1 MAAVSARAWLLLM
14 ACSAL
19 WGLPYLLIKV
29 LVDDGV
35 PASVVAFGRC
45 AVGAAV
51 LLPVAMATGA
61 LRGLAGRWRALVVLA
76 LLDMAVPFLL
86 ITSGERHVPSS
97 VAGILIA
104 SVPLLVAVMAL
115 RYDHEERV
123 DRSRLIGLLIG
134 MGGVGL
140 LLGVDLAGDSAALL
154 GGALIL
160 LAASLYAAATLFLKR
175 AFAGVAPLGVVTGAL
190 LAASVALAPV
200 AALQSGSVPATE
212 PGWMS
217 ALVALGVF
225 CTALAYLTY
234 YALVALVGA
243 GRAALNTYL
252 SPAIAAAAG
261 VAFLGESLGAA
272 AIAGL
277 LLILAGAWLSSGGR
291 PPSPAP
297 EPEPLAAA

>member
-1 MAAVSARAWLLLM
+1 MSARAWLLLL

-51 LLPVAMATGA
+51 LLPVAIATGA
-61 LRGLAGRWRALVVLA
+61 LRGLAGRWRALLVLA

-104 SVPLLVAVMAL
+104 SVPLIVAVMAL

-160 LAASLYAAATLFLKR
+160 LAACLYAAATLFLKR

-190 LAASVALAPV
+190 VAASVALAPI

-212 PGWMS
+212 PGWIS

-297 EPEPLAAA
+297 EPEPLAA

>member
-51 LLPVAMATGA
+51 LLPVAVATGA

-86 ITSGERHVPSS
+86 ITSGERDVPSS

-140 LLGVDLAGDSAALL
+140 LLGIDLAGDPATLL

-190 LAASVALAPV
+190 LAASLALGPV
-200 AALQSGSVPATE
+200 AALQWGSVPATE
-212 PGWMS
+212 PGWIS

-234 YALVALVGA
+234 YALVGLVGA

-252 SPAIAAAAG
+252 SPAIAVAAG

-272 AIAGL
+272 ALAGL

-297 EPEPLAAA
+297 EPLAA

>member
-1 MAAVSARAWLLLM
+1 MAAVSARAWLLLL

-51 LLPVAMATGA
+51 LLPVAIATGA
-61 LRGLAGRWRALVVLA
+61 LRGLAGRWRALLVLA

-104 SVPLLVAVMAL
+104 SVPLIVAVMAL

-160 LAASLYAAATLFLKR
+160 LAACLYAAATLFLKR

-190 LAASVALAPV
+190 VAASVALAPI

-212 PGWMS
+212 PGWIS

-297 EPEPLAAA
+297 EPEPLAA

>member
-1 MAAVSARAWLLLM
+1 MAAVSARAWLLLL

-51 LLPVAMATGA
+51 LLPVAIATGA

-104 SVPLLVAVMAL
+104 SVPLIVAVMAL

-160 LAASLYAAATLFLKR
+160 LAACLYAAATLFLKR

-190 LAASVALAPV
+190 VAASVALAPI

-212 PGWMS
+212 PGWIS

-297 EPEPLAAA
+297 EPEPLAA